1 MVLKVSFLVARK
13 LLLAGGSRKPGFGGI
28 HGEKGGCLNDQ
39 IANMESR
46 YVVKGDWKFLPPQKK
61 ISSQPMSGLITSP
74 PNCESCLWRPAW

>member
-46 YVVKGDWKFLPPQKK
+46 YVVKGDWKFLPPPQKK
-61 ISSQPMSGLITSP
+61 
-74 PNCESCLWRPAW
+74 